1 MKSYE
6 QIVKD
11 MKDYIKANM
20 DGDNKVTGFHEG
32 SVLLT
37 LIEAFA
43 GELEFIGID
52 IENDLKKRLID
63 YVFSYFKF
71 TKRPGQKATIKVK
84 FWSEEEARSLVTINA
99 GTKVQ
104 DESGL
109 VFVTKDTAMIHIG
122 QKETL
127 DVTCAAEDVGSKYN
141 IKEETKL
148 ELVTAKIGV
157 DGVTL
162 TEHGEGGADVEDD
175 VSYRER
181 FSQMLNGFAQST
193 ESGIVNAIQQK
204 VDTLKRIKLQEAD
217 VENTHFTVYAIN
229 HSNSLTQDEKDKIYQ
244 IVNKNRS
251 CGIRFRVV
259 QPDTKQV
266 EQIHIVIKSYN
277 TLHGDYLLR
286 ALIKESI
293 EKKIDSLQI
302 GDSWGY
308 MDIVDVLRDN
318 GNIIYEFTLNAE
330 SSDKDKQLKAVGDK
344 LTCEANEIFV
354 RNTSKD
360 AIVVRFVDENH

>member
-11 MKDYIKANM
+11 MQDYIKANM

-63 YVFSYFKF
+63 YLFSYFNF
-71 TKRPGQKATIKVK
+71 TKKRGTKATITVK

-99 GTKVQ
+99 GTKIQ
-104 DESGL
+104 TGSGL
-109 VFVTKDTAMIHIG
+109 IFVTKDTAMIHIG

-162 TEHGEGGADVEDD
+162 TEHGKGGADVEDD
-175 VSYRER
+175 VDYRER
-181 FSQMLNGFAQST
+181 FSQMLNGFATST
-193 ESGIVNAIQQK
+193 EPGIINAIQQK
-204 VDTLKRIKLQEAD
+204 VDTLKRIKVQEAD

-229 HSNSLTQDEKDKIYQ
+229 HSNSLTEDEKDKIYQ

-251 CGIRFRVV
+251 CGIRFRIVEPKV
-259 QPDTKQV
+259 KQV
-266 EQIHIVIKSYN
+266 ELIHIFIGSYN
-277 TLHGDYLLR
+277 TIHGKYLLEE
-286 ALIKESI
+286 LIKDAI
-293 EKKIDSLQI
+293 EKKIDSLEI
-302 GDSWGY
+302 GESWSY
-308 MDIVDVLRDN
+308 MDIVDALRDN
-318 GNIIYEFTLNAE
+318 DNIYSFKINYDD
-330 SSDKDKQLKAVGDK
+330 SDKDKELKSVGDEM
-344 LTCEANEIFV
+344 LCNDDEIFI

-360 AIVVRFVDENH
+360 AIVVRFANENH

>member
-11 MKDYIKANM
+11 MQDYIKANM

-63 YVFSYFKF
+63 YLFSYFNHK
-71 TKRPGQKATIKVK
+71 KLPGTKATIKVK

-127 DVTCAAEDVGSKYN
+127 DVTCVAEDVGSKYN

-148 ELVTAKIGV
+148 ELATAKIGV

-162 TEHGEGGADVEDD
+162 TEHGKGGADVEDD
-175 VSYRER
+175 VGYRER
-181 FSQMLNGFAQST
+181 FSQKLNGFATST
-193 ESGIVNAIQQK
+193 EPGIVNAIQQE
-204 VDTLKRIKLQEAD
+204 VDTLKRIKLQEQD

-229 HSNSLTQDEKDKIYQ
+229 HSNSLTEDEKDKIYQ
-244 IVNKNRS
+244 IANKNRS
-251 CGIRFRVV
+251 CGIRFRVLS
-259 QPDTKQV
+259 PTTKQV
-266 EQIHIVIKSYN
+266 EPIHIFIVSYN
-277 TLHGDYLLR
+277 TIHGACLLR
-286 ALIKESI
+286 ELIKDAI
-293 EKKIDSLQI
+293 EKKIDALGI
-302 GDSWGY
+302 GENWSY
-308 MDIVDVLRDN
+308 MDIVDALRDN
-318 GNIIYEFTLNAE
+318 DNIYSFKINYAD
-330 SSDKDKQLKAVGDK
+330 SDKDKKLKSVGDEILCK
-344 LTCEANEIFV
+344 DDEIFI
-354 RNTSKD
+354 RNTSED
-360 AIVVRFVDENH
+360 AIVVEFDE

>member
-11 MKDYIKANM
+11 MQDYIKANM

-63 YVFSYFKF
+63 YLFSYFNFMKL
-71 TKRPGQKATIKVK
+71 PGAKATIKVK
-84 FWSEEEARSLVTINA
+84 FWSKEEARSLVTINA
-99 GTKVQ
+99 GTKIQ
-104 DESGL
+104 TGSGL
-109 VFVTKDTAMIHIG
+109 IFVTAETVMINIG

-127 DVTCAAEDVGSKYN
+127 EVTCAAEDVGSKYN
-141 IKEETKL
+141 IKEETEL

-162 TEHGEGGADVEDD
+162 TKHGKGGADVESD
-175 VSYRER
+175 VDYRER
-181 FSQMLNGFAQST
+181 FSQMLNGFATST
-193 ESGIVNAIQQK
+193 EPGIINAIQQK
-204 VDTLKRIKLQEAD
+204 VDTLKRIKVQEAD

-229 HSNSLTQDEKDKIYQ
+229 HSNSLTQDEKDKIKQ
-244 IVNKNRS
+244 IVDKNRS

-266 EQIHIVIKSYN
+266 EQIHIVIKSCN
-277 TLHGDYLLR
+277 TLHGDYLLK
-286 ALIKESI
+286 ALIKDAI
-293 EKKIDSLQI
+293 EKKIDSLEI
-302 GDSWGY
+302 GGSWSY
-308 MDIVDVLRDN
+308 MDIVDALRDN

-360 AIVVRFVDENH
+360 AILVEFDDENH